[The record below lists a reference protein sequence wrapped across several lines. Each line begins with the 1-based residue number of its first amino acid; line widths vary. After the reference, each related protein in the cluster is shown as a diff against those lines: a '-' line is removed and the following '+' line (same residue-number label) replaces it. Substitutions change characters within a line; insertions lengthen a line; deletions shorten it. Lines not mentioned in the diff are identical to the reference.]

1 MFVNHPFLL
10 KIYPDMCTYPKNKPW
25 LLNNITSTLDLPTVL
40 FYEKIKNGKPALCQL
55 KNYSVIKTMAGIF
68 DTTQDE
74 PHPQQL
80 PRMERIVMLRLSNQ

>member
-1 MFVNHPFLL
+1 ML
-10 KIYPDMCTYPKNKPW
+10 
-25 LLNNITSTLDLPTVL
+25 S
-40 FYEKIKNGKPALCQL
+40 QL

-80 PRMERIVMLRLSNQ
+80 PRMERIVIADAEALKSVK

>member
-1 MFVNHPFLL
+1 MSGP
-10 KIYPDMCTYPKNKPW
+10 T
-25 LLNNITSTLDLPTVL
+25 NIFF
-40 FYEKIKNGKPALCQL
+40 FYEKIKNGKPVLFQL